1 MTSIRAVTIDFHDT
15 IAIAP
20 AWFALEVRQLPALV
34 LNALADAGVIAS
46 PGMRL
51 SRERMEHIGPQ
62 MERAA
67 QIYRALREEIQEHG
81 REQDALSCV
90 QHTLRT
96 MEIIVP
102 DSVVQPAID
111 ALMASVR
118 DGASPRPGI
127 HEAIRAFTAAGIPL
141 AVVSNAIYHPFLE
154 WCLSDWGLMDAFTA
168 VITSASCGY
177 YKSHEGIY
185 RWALDTLDVAP
196 EATAHIGDSY
206 RYDVEAA
213 HRLGMRTVW
222 LHLKGERP
230 QPCVADI
237 VVTDLDGLA
246 LRVLG
251 LTEGSNY
258 PADHLT

>member
-1 MTSIRAVTIDFHDT
+1 MASIRAVTIDFHDT

-34 LNALADAGVIAS
+34 LDALADAGAIDA
-46 PGMRL
+46 PGHRL
-51 SRERMEHIGPQ
+51 SQARMEHMGPR

-67 QIYRALREEIQEHG
+67 RIYRALREEIQEHG

-90 QHTLRT
+90 QHTLRA
-96 MEIIVP
+96 MEIAVP
-102 DSVVQPAID
+102 DSVVEPAID

-118 DGASPRPGI
+118 DGAEPRPGI
-127 HEAIRAFTAAGIPL
+127 HEAVRAFRAAGVPL
-141 AVVSNAIYHPFLE
+141 AVVSNAVYHPFLE
-154 WCLSDWGLMDAFTA
+154 WCLEEWGLTDAFTA
-168 VITSASCGY
+168 IISSASCGY

-185 RWALDTLDVAP
+185 RCALDALGTPP
-196 EATAHIGDSY
+196 EQTVHIGDSY

-222 LHLKGERP
+222 LQIKGERP
-230 QPCVADI
+230 DPCVADL

-246 LRVLG
+246 PRVLS
-251 LTEGSNY
+251 LR
-258 PADHLT
+258 

>member
-1 MTSIRAVTIDFHDT
+1 MTPPRAVTIDFHDT

-20 AWFALEVRQLPALV
+20 AWFALEVRQLPGLV
-34 LNALADAGVIAS
+34 VSALADAGVIAS
-46 PGMRL
+46 PGHPL
-51 SRERMEHIGPQ
+51 SRERMEHVGPR

-67 QIYRALREEIQEHG
+67 QIYRALRADIQEHG

-96 MEIIVP
+96 MDIAVP

-111 ALMASVR
+111 DLMAAVR
-118 DGASPRPGI
+118 AGAEPRPGI
-127 HEAIRAFTAAGIPL
+127 QEAIRTFTEAAIPL

-154 WCLSDWGLMDAFTA
+154 WCLTDWGLRDAFTA

-177 YKSHEGIY
+177 YKSHAGIY
-185 RWALDTLDVAP
+185 RCALDALGAVPNETV
-196 EATAHIGDSY
+196 HIGDSY

-230 QPCVADI
+230 EPCVADLVI
-237 VVTDLDGLA
+237 TNLDGLA
-246 LRVLG
+246 PRVLS
-251 LTEGSNY
+251 L
-258 PADHLT
+258 A